1 MSPPNNVFLVGP
13 MGAGK
18 TTIGRQLAETL
29 GFEFRDSDQVIQRRT
44 GVDIP
49 TIFEFEGESGFRK
62 REKAVIDDVTQE
74 TGVVLATGGG
84 AILDPDNRRLLTSR
98 GFVVYLFCSP
108 EQQYERT
115 LRDRN
120 RPLLQNQDP
129 MQTLIEIFNIR
140 DPLYRQVADLVVS
153 TERRNAG
160 SVLQE
165 IKTEL
170 SGGTRH
176 LRGSDG

>member
-1 MSPPNNVFLVGP
+1 MLPPKNVFLVGP

-29 GFEFRDSDQVIQRRT
+29 GFEFRDSDLEIQRRT

-49 TIFEFEGESGFRK
+49 TIFEFEGEAGFRK
-62 REKAVIDDVTQE
+62 RERVVIDDLTQE
-74 TGVVLATGGG
+74 TGIVLATGGG
-84 AILDPDNRRLLTSR
+84 AVLDSDNRRLLTSR

-108 EQQYERT
+108 EQQHERT

-120 RPLLQNQDP
+120 RPLLRNKDP
-129 MQTLIEIFNIR
+129 LQTLVEIFNTR

-170 SGGTRH
+170 LGGK
-176 LRGSDG
+176 RGQTSF